1 VAVVSGQHEHRLDGL
16 IVRKAAKEHG
26 AGRRIEGPWR
36 AGLRIAILE
45 DTMTTGASALEAAAA
60 VKEAGGEV
68 VAVWGLIDRE
78 EGARDAVEA
87 AGFDFGAVFSV
98 EELLTARS

>member
-1 VAVVSGQHEHRLDGL
+1 
-16 IVRKAAKEHG
+16 
-26 AGRRIEGPWR
+26 
-36 AGLRIAILE
+36 
-45 DTMTTGASALEAAAA
+45 MTTGASALEAAAA

-98 EELLTARS
+98 EELITAKS